1 MKNGLKTIKNFGGK
15 FVIIGNYPFKKEV
28 KLDPWNFIMGKIV
41 SGAWV
46 NEFNYDKK
54 FATFYNKFKKFKWK
68 KYFGKN
74 IYKLNEIGLAIKDL
88 REGKVIRP
96 LIKM

>member
-1 MKNGLKTIKNFGGK
+1 MKSGLKTIKNFGGR
-15 FVIIGNYPFKKEV
+15 FVIIGNYPFNKEV

-46 NEFNYDKK
+46 DEFSYDKK
-54 FATFYNKFKKFKWK
+54 FFEFYNKFNKFKWK
-68 KYFGKN
+68 KYFGKKV
-74 IYKLNEIGLAIKDL
+74 YKLNEINLAIKDFK
-88 REGKVIRP
+88 EGKVIKP